1 MITYI
6 LISVV
11 IAFWF
16 WYPALY
22 EKDLPEEDQTGMV
35 EWIVLFI
42 ITTIL
47 WPYLVVEYIIQLFK
61 Q

>member
-22 EKDLPEEDQTGMV
+22 EKDLPEDQTGMV